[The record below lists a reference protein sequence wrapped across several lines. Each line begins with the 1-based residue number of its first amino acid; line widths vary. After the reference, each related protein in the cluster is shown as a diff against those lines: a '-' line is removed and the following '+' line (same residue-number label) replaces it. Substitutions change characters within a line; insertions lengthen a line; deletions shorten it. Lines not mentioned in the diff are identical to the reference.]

1 MNAAG
6 PPRNTTEAPENA
18 TGSSQAAPDLPA
30 AKHSGASA
38 RRASH
43 LVHALRRA
51 GLDLRLLLMAVLLV
65 GMGVAFH
72 VLSGGVFLS
81 PENLYNIAQQTAVV
95 GIVSTVMVLIIVA
108 RHIDLSVGSVMG
120 FVGVLIAFLM
130 YTSGW
135 PWYAA
140 SLAGLAVA
148 ILVSMYQGTLTAM
161 LGVPS
166 FVVTLGGLMSF
177 RGAAF
182 LVADGK
188 TQPVNDEFFQRLG
201 GGYDGSIGVAA
212 TWALTALV
220 IAGLFVRMAQRRRSR
235 SRHEMQNEP
244 LWIDVAVTALPCVVL
259 LAFASAMNSY
269 QITSKTEPQGIP
281 IPVLIWAGVGAV
293 LSFLVHRTRFGRY
306 VFAMGGNPD
315 AAELVGIPV
324 RRVTLQLFVLLA
336 VLVTI
341 AAIVSIARLNA
352 GTNSLGTGM
361 ELYVIA
367 AAVIG
372 GTALAGGTGS
382 ILGSALGALIMQSL
396 DSGMLLLD
404 VSIGKRMVIIGQ
416 VLIVAVVFDVL
427 YRRRF
432 GER

>member
-1 MNAAG
+1 MSDDAV
-6 PPRNTTEAPENA
+6 PLWRR
-18 TGSSQAAPDLPA
+18 TG
-30 AKHSGASA
+30 
-38 RRASH
+38 
-43 LVHALRRA
+43 V
-51 GLDLRLLLMAVLLV
+51 DLRLLLMCVLLAALAV
-65 GMGVAFH
+65 GFH
-72 VLSGGVFLS
+72 VLSGGLFLT
-81 PENLYNIAQQTAVV
+81 PENLYNVAQQTAVV

-120 FVGVLIAFLM
+120 FIGVLVAYLQ

-135 PWYAA
+135 SWPAA
-140 SLAGLAVA
+140 CLAGLAVA
-148 ILVSMYQGTLTAM
+148 LLVSIYQGWLVAS

-188 TQPVNDEFFQRLG
+188 TQPVNDAFFQRLG
-201 GGYDGSIGVAA
+201 GGYDGGIGTTWTWLLAA
-212 TWALTALV
+212 V
-220 IAGLFVRMAQRRRSR
+220 IAVVLVLRMLQRRRAR
-235 SRHEMQNEP
+235 AFHGMPNRP
-244 LWIDVAVTALPCVVL
+244 LWLESVLAAVPIVAVF
-259 LAFASAMNSY
+259 AFAAVMNDY
-269 QITSKTEPQGIP
+269 RIGDKPQAQGLP
-281 IPVLIWAGVGAV
+281 IPVLLWAAVAVV

-315 AAELVGIPV
+315 AAALVGIPV
-324 RRVTLQLFVLLA
+324 KRVTLMLFALLA

-372 GTALAGGTGS
+372 GTALAGGSGS
-382 ILGSALGALIMQSL
+382 IFGSVLGALIMQSL

-427 YRRRF
+427 YRRRV
-432 GER
+432 GDN

>member
-1 MNAAG
+1 MQSNL
-6 PPRNTTEAPENA
+6 
-18 TGSSQAAPDLPA
+18 QI
-30 AKHSGASA
+30 SA
-38 RRASH
+38 
-43 LVHALRRA
+43 
-51 GLDLRLLLMAVLLV
+51 LDLRLSIMAAVLAV
-65 GMGVAFH
+65 MAIVFH
-72 VLSGGVFLS
+72 VLTGNFLT

-120 FVGVLIAFLM
+120 FVGVLIAYLQ

-135 PWYAA
+135 SWPTAC
-140 SLAGLAVA
+140 LAGLAVA
-148 ILVSMYQGTLTAM
+148 LLVSIYQGWLTAV

-188 TQPVNDEFFQRLG
+188 TQPVNDEFFQSLG
-201 GGYDGSIGVAA
+201 GGFDGGVGTTWTWIIAA
-212 TWALTALV
+212 FVSAVLALRVL
-220 IAGLFVRMAQRRRSR
+220 QRRRTR
-235 SRHEMQNEP
+235 QRHGMPVEP
-244 LWIDVAVTALPCVVL
+244 LWLDLVLIAVPIVVVF
-259 LAFASAMNSY
+259 AFAAMMNNY
-269 QITSKTEPQGIP
+269 RIPSKDEAQGLP
-281 IPVLIWAGVGAV
+281 IPVLIWGVVAVV

-315 AAELVGIPV
+315 AAALVGIPV
-324 RRVTLQLFVLLA
+324 KRVTLMLFALLA

-372 GTALAGGTGS
+372 GTALAGGSGS
-382 ILGSALGALIMQSL
+382 IFGSVLGALIMQSL

-404 VSIGKRMVIIGQ
+404 VPIGRRMVIIGQ
-416 VLIVAVVFDVL
+416 VLIAAVVFDVL
-427 YRRRF
+427 YRRKF
-432 GER
+432 GEN